1 MIAVLVGCKPS
12 GGDAPKKE
20 APPISVKLVQPKR
33 GDITR
38 SVLLPGNVVPN
49 QQATLYAKITG
60 YLEKIEVDKG
70 DTVKKGDLI
79 ATIEAPELLADRAK
93 FKADLEVADIDYQR
107 TTKAR
112 EKAPDL
118 VVIQSV
124 DAAKAKFLTAKASL
138 DRAETLLNFCTITA
152 PFSGAVTRR
161 FVDPGAFIPAATSG
175 SAAQGAAIVT
185 LMDFS
190 VVRVQVAVPE
200 PEVPFIK
207 KSLPVQVR
215 VEELPGQAF
224 PGTIT
229 RYSPSLDE
237 AKTMLVEIDLQ
248 NPRNQL
254 IPGMYTTVKIGVEKK
269 SDALLLPLDAVMIEK
284 AGSSAFTIVDGKAK
298 KQALR
303 TGFNDGAFIEILDGI
318 KPGDAVI
325 LVGKQTLNNGQ
336 PVTVGGT
343 K

>member
-1 MIAVLVGCKPS
+1 MAGCNQAVPPQTKDQP
-12 GGDAPKKE
+12 APVK
-20 APPISVKLVQPKR
+20 VKLVQPRR
-33 GDITR
+33 GEITR
-38 SVLLPGNVVPN
+38 TVLLPGNVVPN

-60 YLEKIEVDKG
+60 YLEKIGVDKG

-93 FKADLEVADIDYQR
+93 FKADMEVADLDYQR

-124 DAAKAKFLTAKASL
+124 DAARAKFLTAKASL
-138 DRAETLLNFCTITA
+138 DRAETLLNFCSITA
-152 PFSGAVTRR
+152 PFSGAITRR

-175 SAAQGAAIVT
+175 TAAQGAAIVT

-207 KSLPVQVR
+207 RSLPVQVL

-248 NPRNQL
+248 NPKNQL

-284 AGSSAFTIVDGKAK
+284 AGASAFTIVDGKAK
-298 KQALR
+298 KQPLR
-303 TGFNDGAFIEILDGI
+303 TGFNDGTSIEILDGI

-336 PVTVGGT
+336 PVTVGEA